1 MDVDFNLLI
10 GSIQLA
16 VAALQLK
23 LDHFNRPANR
33 EAELGSFHE
42 LGHAIRSLEYA
53 LAETV
58 AFVGQTNDR
67 EPNPGLA
74 SYWEEA
80 SRTIRNIDNGADLA
94 DLTFEKNLYWRNLEF
109 YRGQSENNLYRI
121 SLGNVLLQ
129 LRQLRSKYEKL
140 QNKINR

>member
-1 MDVDFNLLI
+1 MDFNLLV
-10 GSIQLA
+10 GSVQLTIA
-16 VAALQLK
+16 VLQLK

-33 EAELGSFHE
+33 ETELDSFYD
-42 LGHAIRSLEYA
+42 LGHAIKSLEYA

-58 AFVGQTNDR
+58 AFVGQSDER
-67 EPNPGLA
+67 EPNPRLA

-80 SRTIRNIDNGADLA
+80 SITIRNIDNGADLA
-94 DLTFEKNLYWRNLEF
+94 DLTFEKNLYWRNPEF

-121 SLGNVLLQ
+121 SLGNVLFQ